1 MDQTYRLELHDTIE
15 FYFQEEEWNNLLQD
29 AISTRAKSE
38 NYGKNPLD
46 ILYEDA
52 DLLIINKDAG
62 ENVHPGDH
70 KSDESSLIERV
81 QDALKGKYD
90 SLAWKPSLV
99 HRIDRDTSGVIM
111 IAKTKKMLE
120 ALLFLLQNGKIEKI
134 YHTLVIGSPPK
145 PRDTI
150 RARLKRIEN
159 AKNEA
164 KVQTDPNGQEAI
176 THYKTLQEGMR
187 SKYSLLECRIE
198 TGRTHQ
204 IRVHLAS
211 IGCPIL
217 GDKAYGNRSENAFS
231 LREYDIHRQLLHAFS
246 LSFEHPF
253 TKKILTVIAP
263 YKDDMKKIIES

>member
-1 MDQTYRLELHDTIE
+1 MRE
-15 FYFQEEEWNNLLQD
+15 
-29 AISTRAKSE
+29 
-38 NYGKNPLD
+38 KNPLD
-46 ILYEDA
+46 VIYEDD
-52 DLLIINKDAG
+52 DLIVINKDAG

-70 KSDESSLIERV
+70 KSNESSLIERV
-81 QDALKGKYD
+81 QDMLGGRYD

-99 HRIDRDTSGVIM
+99 HRIDRDTSGVIL

-120 ALLFLLQNGKIEKI
+120 ALLSLLQNGKMTKV
-134 YHTLVIGSPPK
+134 YHAIVVGVPQK

-150 RARLKRIEN
+150 RVRLQRIEN

-164 KVQTDPNGQEAI
+164 KVQIHPLGQEAI
-176 THYKTLQEGMR
+176 THYKTLQENVR
-187 SKYSLLECRIE
+187 SHYSLLECQIE

-217 GDKAYGNRSENAFS
+217 GDRAYGNRSENAFA
-231 LREYDIHRQLLHAFS
+231 LKEYKIHRQLLHAHS

-253 TKKILTVIAP
+253 TRKIITLRAP
-263 YKDDMKKIIES
+263 YKVDMRNILE